1 MRVHVVLK
9 KRVRADPAAKKEILE
24 QLRGCG
30 MENVNEK
37 RFLRYGILSGDVS
50 PERIDELEATP
61 GVESVSPDE
70 RKSAL

>member
-1 MRVHVVLK
+1 MRVHVVLQQ
-9 KRVRADPAAKKEILE
+9 RVRADLTAKKEILE
-24 QLRGCG
+24 RLLGCG

-50 PERIDELEATP
+50 PERMAELEATP